1 MFCSPFSDYP
11 LFLFLTFSITSL
23 AFLWYRS
30 PKYPEARSNHSTPHP
45 DKGRSDAIHDM
56 FSVPKKPTTTS
67 TTVATTY
74 NTPSTVPRADAA
86 RIPPRNEELPQPSME
101 EQCQTTWTCQPYDAF
116 LVLDVEATCLQGT
129 DFHWPNEII
138 VSYRVEMRLCR
149 SVEYRNGQFVFLSGR
164 TGRPV
169 GWSGPCRKL
178 QNFAALLNQHGAPSY
193 PPFASPSLAFL
204 KLVLPTIIKSFTH
217 LENRMY
223 MYLGTGRWRTPLP
236 RSRKSILGLPRT
248 PWSHPSSNRRA
259 SHAVLLVYR
268 WSV

>member
-1 MFCSPFSDYP
+1 MAQGRLLPYFALIPLSNYP
-11 LFLFLTFSITSL
+11 LFIFLTFSITYL

-30 PKYPEARSNHSTPHP
+30 SKYPEARSNHSTPDP
-45 DKGRSDAIHDM
+45 DKGRSDAINDM
-56 FSVPKKPTTTS
+56 FSVLKKPTTTS

-101 EQCQTTWTCQPYDAF
+101 EQCQNTWTCQPYDAF

-138 VSYRVEMRLCR
+138 VSYRVEMRLCL
-149 SVEYRNGQFVFLSGR
+149 SAKYRNGQFVFLSGR

-169 GWSGPCRKL
+169 GWSVPCRKL

-204 KLVLPTIIKSFTH
+204 KLVLPTTIKSST
-217 LENRMY
+217 
-223 MYLGTGRWRTPLP
+223 T
-236 RSRKSILGLPRT
+236 
-248 PWSHPSSNRRA
+248 
-259 SHAVLLVYR
+259 
-268 WSV
+268 